1 MGARMVLMNY
11 GSNSVYIVSDGTL
24 MVDGG
29 SAFGQVPRTEWE
41 TQIKPDRRNRIRF
54 SMNSM
59 VIKTPTCNIL
69 VDTGAGSKRTDQL
82 KESHHINGN
91 KLTRNLKQIG
101 LNARDIDIVVLT
113 HLHFD
118 HSGGC
123 TKLNRSGSAVPIYPK
138 ARHIIQKSCW
148 NEAISPNERYQSSF
162 YEDDFLPL
170 EEKGLID
177 MIDGDS
183 EIAPGVTLK
192 VANGPSRGHQ
202 MVLVDTGSERVV
214 FAGDLIPT
222 PHHLQPN
229 FIAATDEFPNDTLVQ
244 KKELLEMAMK
254 DGWIIVFGHGQEN
267 RSGYVEEW
275 NGKPHLL
282 PKEV

>member
-1 MGARMVLMNY
+1 MNY
-11 GSNSVYIVSDGTL
+11 GGNSVNILSDGTL

-29 SAFGQVPRTEWE
+29 YAFGQVPRTEWE
-41 TQIKPDRRNRIRF
+41 TQIKPDRRNRVRF
-54 SMNSM
+54 AMNSM
-59 VIKTPTCNIL
+59 VIKTPNANIL
-69 VDTGAGSKRTDQL
+69 VDTGAGNKRTDQL

-91 KLTRNLKQIG
+91 KLIRNLKEVG

-123 TKLNRSGSAVPIYPK
+123 TKLNRSGDAVPIYPK
-138 ARHIIQKSCW
+138 ARHIVQEKCW
-148 NEAISPNERYQSSF
+148 IEAVSPNERFQSIF
-162 YEDDFLPL
+162 HQDDFMPL
-170 EEKGLID
+170 EEKGLIELV
-177 MIDGDS
+177 DGDS

-192 VANGPSRGHQ
+192 VADGPSKGHQ
-202 MVLVDTGSERVV
+202 MVLVDMGSERVV
-214 FAGDLIPT
+214 FASDLIPT
-222 PHHLQPN
+222 SHHLQAN
-229 FIAATDEFPNDTLVQ
+229 FIAAADEFPNETLVQ
-244 KKELLEMAMK
+244 KKELIDMAMRE
-254 DGWIIVFGHGQEN
+254 GWIIVFGHGQEH

>member
-1 MGARMVLMNY
+1 MNY
-11 GSNSVYIVSDGTL
+11 GGNSVNILSDGTL

-29 SAFGQVPRTEWE
+29 YAFGQVPRTEWE
-41 TQIKPDRRNRIRF
+41 TQIKPDRRNRVRF
-54 SMNSM
+54 AMNSM
-59 VIKTPTCNIL
+59 VIKTPDANIL

-91 KLTRNLKQIG
+91 KLIRNLKEVG

-123 TKLNRSGSAVPIYPK
+123 TKLNRSGDAVPIFPK
-138 ARHIIQKSCW
+138 ARHIVQEKCW
-148 NEAISPNERYQSSF
+148 LEAVSPNERFQTIF
-162 YEDDFLPL
+162 HQDDFVPL
-170 EEKGLID
+170 EEKGLIELV
-177 MIDGDS
+177 DGDS

-192 VANGPSRGHQ
+192 VADGPSKGHQ
-202 MVLVDTGSERVV
+202 MVLVDMGSERVV
-214 FAGDLIPT
+214 FASDLIPT
-222 PHHLQPN
+222 FHHLQAN
-229 FIAATDEFPNDTLVQ
+229 FIAAADEFPNETLVQ
-244 KKELLEMAMK
+244 KKELIDMAMK
-254 DGWIIVFGHGQEN
+254 EGWIIVFGHGQEH

>member
-1 MGARMVLMNY
+1 MNY
-11 GSNSVYIVSDGTL
+11 GGNSVNILSDGTL

-29 SAFGQVPRTEWE
+29 YAFGQVPRTEWE
-41 TQIKPDRRNRIRF
+41 TQIKPDRRNRVRF
-54 SMNSM
+54 AMNSM
-59 VIKTPTCNIL
+59 VIKTPDANIL

-91 KLTRNLKQIG
+91 KLIRNLKEVG
-101 LNARDIDIVVLT
+101 LNAKDIDIVVLT

-123 TKLNRSGSAVPIYPK
+123 TKLNRSGDAVPIFPK
-138 ARHIIQKSCW
+138 ARHIVQEKCW
-148 NEAISPNERYQSSF
+148 LEAVSPNERFQTIF
-162 YEDDFLPL
+162 HQDDFVPL
-170 EEKGLID
+170 EEKGLIELV
-177 MIDGDS
+177 DGDS

-192 VANGPSRGHQ
+192 VADGPSKGHQ
-202 MVLVDTGSERVV
+202 MVLADMGSERVV
-214 FAGDLIPT
+214 FASDLIPT
-222 PHHLQPN
+222 SHHLQAN
-229 FIAATDEFPNDTLVQ
+229 FIAAADEFPNETLVQ
-244 KKELLEMAMK
+244 KKELIDMAMK
-254 DGWIIVFGHGQEN
+254 EGWIIVFGHGQEH